1 MPRRPTSRT
10 WQQLLYYYK
19 ERAREGWPAGWRAT
33 QAECLL
39 TEMVGLAER
48 LLTEMAGLA
57 ERLLTERTGQAE
69 RLLTEMA
76 GLAERLL
83 TKRAVPKRKSPPAF
97 PHDWPACSF
106 AQRPAR
112 QK

>member
-19 ERAREGWPAGWRAT
+19 ERAREGLPAGWRAT
-33 QAECLL
+33 QAERLL
-39 TEMVGLAER
+39 TEMVGLTER

-57 ERLLTERTGQAE
+57 ERLLTE
-69 RLLTEMA
+69 MV

-83 TKRAVPKRKSPPAF
+83 TERTVPKRKSPPAF

-106 AQRPAR
+106 AQRSAR
-112 QK
+112 QKWV